1 MQQRIMKPQ
10 PEQGSAVFSPRVPL
24 RLVFAIGHV
33 QVWINEVPLHEL
45 SDVFQRL
52 DQQGQRDEDG
62 LRWWFG
68 CLRVIQFGDQTTELA
83 VVDLPNPLEAS
94 QKNLT
99 TLLKHLLGNYVDFWP
114 IVFCFS
120 LGSPGNQTATL

>member
-24 RLVFAIGHV
+24 RLVFVIGHV

-68 CLRVIQFGDQTTELA
+68 CLRVI
-83 VVDLPNPLEAS
+83 LPNPLEAS